1 MKRRAFDE
9 LFRMHY
15 NEAMLYVCSL
25 THNRAI
31 AEDVVSEGFL
41 RAIKSIDP
49 DRDGFKYWLFKVCRN
64 CYFDYFKKSKQL
76 VEVPDQLAD
85 DEDELVDRL
94 IEKEE
99 YRALYRALS
108 LLNENYREAIR
119 LFYFGGMS
127 VKEIAGI
134 MDTTPDNVKV
144 MLFRARN
151 KLKTIL
157 EEQNDF

>member
-1 MKRRAFDE
+1 MKQGAFDD
-9 LFRMHY
+9 LFKAHY

-25 THNRAI
+25 THNRAL
-31 AEDVVSEGFL
+31 AEDIVSEGFL
-41 RAIKSIDP
+41 RAIRSIDP

-64 CYFDYFKKSKQL
+64 CYFDYLKKSKRL

-85 DEDELVDRL
+85 DEEELVDRV

-99 YRALYRALS
+99 YRALYKAIS
-108 LLNENYREAIR
+108 LLGESYREVIR

-134 MDTTPDNVKV
+134 MNITPDNVKV
-144 MLFRARN
+144 RIFRARAR
-151 KLKTIL
+151 LKAIL
-157 EEQNDF
+157 EANYDF